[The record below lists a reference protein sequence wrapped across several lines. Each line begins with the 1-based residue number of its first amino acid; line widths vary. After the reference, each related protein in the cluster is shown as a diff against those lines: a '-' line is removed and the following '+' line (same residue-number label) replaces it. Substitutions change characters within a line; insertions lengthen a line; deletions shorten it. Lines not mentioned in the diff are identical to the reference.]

1 MKVGVYCR
9 VSSENQKDNSSL
21 ESQKEL
27 GIKFC
32 KDKGFEYE
40 VFSEV
45 VSGVKM
51 GDERE
56 VFLKLE
62 EKIFDGEIGGIWLY
76 DWDRMIRDVE
86 VMLYFRKLVEDN
98 DIRVFVGFE
107 EKNILEGSGEL
118 EYGLSSVFSEYWKR
132 KLVRVMK
139 EGRNKRWREG
149 RGLGNIGFGF
159 ESVNG
164 EVSIKEE
171 ECEVVRDMYKFF
183 LYKNVKK
190 YGDVEKMIESKYGIK
205 VNGKRVVYNGLIS
218 RVLGNK
224 KYNGELIFDTEKD
237 GEFRFELEKIVSD
250 DIFEAVVEKLK
261 FVKGI
266 RKGNSKEIYLLKGKV
281 CCDNCGKKMWIEG
294 SGKMVNGKSYR
305 YYRCSS
311 YKELWKNKRRGIE
324 SIDDNVCE
332 SGLRGNKISKDK
344 LDDIVWNG
352 LFRILVN
359 SDIIIKDFKKRY
371 NSEVGLKDRFIGK
384 KGYYEKEL
392 KKLTERKN
400 KIMNL
405 YLDGEVS
412 DADYKDWIK
421 NEFEVSKKEIEK
433 KKKGI
438 DNEIVK
444 YGYVD
449 KIDSWMDY
457 MKEEILKDYYI
468 ERKEDKKRIID
479 NYVDSVF
486 VKEIIEED
494 KKRFEIKMGIKLG
507 RERGNVVFDVNK
519 KRLNLKDRDNQFYIL
534 NDDLVKGCDLIYKNR
549 FIVKVI
555 FDVSWSISGREVVN
569 YDKNKM
575 YISEYE

>member
-51 GDERE
+51 GGDRE

-164 EVSIKEE
+164 VVGLVKEE
-171 ECEVVRDMYKFF
+171 CDVVRDMYNYF

-190 YGDVEKMIESKYGIK
+190 YADVERMIESKYGKK
-205 VNGKRVVYNGLIS
+205 VNGKRVVYSGLIS
-218 RVLGNK
+218 RVLGSK
-224 KYNGELIFDTEKD
+224 KYNGELVFETDKD
-237 GEFRFELEKIVSD
+237 GEFKFELEKVVD
-250 DIFEAVVEKLK
+250 DEVFEAVIEKLK

-266 RKGNSKEIYLLKGKV
+266 RGGNSKEIYLLKGKV
-281 CCDNCGKKMWIEG
+281 CCEDCGKKMWIEG

-305 YYRCSS
+305 YYRCSG
-311 YKELWKNKRRGIE
+311 YKEFWKNKRRGIE
-324 SIDDNVCE
+324 VNDDELCD

-344 LDDIVWNG
+344 LDEIVWNG
-352 LFRILVN
+352 LFRILMN

-384 KGYYEKEL
+384 KGYYEREL
-392 KKLTERKN
+392 KKLNDRKN

-405 YLDGEVS
+405 YLDGDIS
-412 DADYKDWIK
+412 DVDYKDWIK

-433 KKKGI
+433 KQRGI
-438 DNEIVK
+438 EGEIVK

-449 KIDSWMDY
+449 KIDSWMSY
-457 MKEEILKDYYI
+457 MKEEMLKDYYI
-468 ERKEDKKRIID
+468 ERREDKRRILD
-479 NYVDSVF
+479 KYVYSVF

-494 KKRFEIKMGIKLG
+494 KKRFEIKMGIVLG
-507 RERGNVVFDVNK
+507 KERGEVVFDVNK
-519 KRLNLKDRDNQFYIL
+519 KRLNLKNRNNQFYIL
-534 NDDLVKGCDLIYKNR
+534 NDDLVARAGLEPAT
-549 FIVKVI
+549 F
-555 FDVSWSISGREVVN
+555 GL
-569 YDKNKM
+569 
-575 YISEYE
+575 

>member
-51 GDERE
+51 GGDRE

-149 RGLGNIGFGF
+149 KGLGNIGFGF

-164 EVSIKEE
+164 EVSLVKEE
-171 ECEVVRDMYKFF
+171 CDVVRDMYNYF

-190 YGDVEKMIESKYGIK
+190 YADVERMIESKYGKK
-205 VNGKRVVYNGLIS
+205 VNGKRVVYSGLIS
-218 RVLGNK
+218 RVLGSK
-224 KYNGELIFDTEKD
+224 KYNGELVFETDKD
-237 GEFRFELEKIVSD
+237 GEFKFELEKVVD
-250 DIFEAVVEKLK
+250 DEVFEAVIEKLK

-266 RKGNSKEIYLLKGKV
+266 RGGNSKEIYLLKGKV
-281 CCDNCGKKMWIEG
+281 FCEDCGKKMWIEG

-305 YYRCSS
+305 YYRCSG
-311 YKELWKNKRRGIE
+311 YKEFWKNKRRGIE
-324 SIDDNVCE
+324 VNDDELCD

-344 LDDIVWNG
+344 LDEIVWNG
-352 LFRILVN
+352 LFRILMN

-384 KGYYEKEL
+384 KGYYEREL
-392 KKLTERKN
+392 KKLNDRKN

-405 YLDGEVS
+405 YLDGDVSEV
-412 DADYKDWIK
+412 DYKDWIK

-438 DNEIVK
+438 EGEIVK

-449 KIDSWMDY
+449 KIDSWMSY
-457 MKEEILKDYYI
+457 MKEEMLKDYYI
-468 ERKEDKKRIID
+468 ERREDKRRILD
-479 NYVDSVF
+479 KYVYSVF

-494 KKRFEIKMGIKLG
+494 KKRFEIKMGIVLG
-507 RERGNVVFDVNK
+507 KERGEVVFDVNK
-519 KRLNLKDRDNQFYIL
+519 KRLNLKNRNNQFYIL
-534 NDDLVKGCDLIYKNR
+534 NDDLVAGTGLEPVT
-549 FIVKVI
+549 F
-555 FDVSWSISGREVVN
+555 GL
-569 YDKNKM
+569 
-575 YISEYE
+575 

>member
-21 ESQKEL
+21 ESQRDL

-51 GDERE
+51 GGDRE

-76 DWDRMIRDVE
+76 DWDRMIRDVG

-98 DIRVFVGFE
+98 GIRVFVGFE

-164 EVSIKEE
+164 VVGLVEE
-171 ECEVVRDMYKFF
+171 ECDVVRDMYNYF

-190 YGDVEKMIESKYGIK
+190 YSDVERMIESKYGKK
-205 VNGKRVVYNGLIS
+205 VNGKRVVYSGLIS
-218 RVLGNK
+218 RVLGSK
-224 KYNGELIFDTEKD
+224 KYNGELVFETDKD
-237 GEFRFELEKIVSD
+237 GEFKFELEKVVD
-250 DIFEAVVEKLK
+250 DDVFDSVIEKLK

-266 RKGNSKEIYLLKGKV
+266 RGGNSKEIYLLKGKV
-281 CCDNCGKKMWIEG
+281 CCEDCGKKMWIEG

-305 YYRCSS
+305 YYRCSG
-311 YKELWKNKRRGIE
+311 YKEFWKNKRRGIE
-324 SIDDNVCE
+324 VNEDELCD

-344 LDDIVWNG
+344 LDEIVWNG
-352 LFRILVN
+352 LFRILMN

-392 KKLTERKN
+392 KKLNDRKN

-405 YLDGEVS
+405 YLDGDVS
-412 DADYKDWIK
+412 DVDYKDWIK
-421 NEFEVSKKEIEK
+421 NEFEVSKNEIEK
-433 KKKGI
+433 KQRGI
-438 DNEIVK
+438 EGEIVK

-449 KIDSWMDY
+449 KIDSWMSY
-457 MKEEILKDYYI
+457 MKEEMLKDYYI
-468 ERKEDKKRIID
+468 ERREDKRRILD
-479 NYVDSVF
+479 KYVDSVF
-486 VKEIIEED
+486 VKEITEEG
-494 KKRFEIKMGIKLG
+494 KKRFEVKMGIVLG
-507 RERGNVVFDVNK
+507 KERGEVVFDVNK
-519 KRLNLKDRDNQFYIL
+519 KRLNLKNRDNQFYIL
-534 NDDLVKGCDLIYKNR
+534 NDDLVARAGLEPAT
-549 FIVKVI
+549 F
-555 FDVSWSISGREVVN
+555 GL
-569 YDKNKM
+569 
-575 YISEYE
+575 